1 MKRRA
6 AEPST
11 EAEESGGGTGPK
23 GNEPRPKE
31 TAGNEPWKRT
41 ERGKE
46 VGSRSGRLEE
56 TKVGRVGRAD
66 GREPEE
72 TRGNRERRGRVEATV
87 RRKLE
92 AGKGRN
98 RDRVAES

>member
-31 TAGNEPWKRT
+31 TAGNEPRKRA

-46 VGSRSGRLEE
+46 VGSRSGRPEE
-56 TKVGRVGRAD
+56 TKVGRAGRNA

-72 TRGNRERRGRVEATV
+72 TRGNGERAGRVEATV

-98 RDRVAES
+98 RD

>member
-1 MKRRA
+1 MKGRA

-11 EAEESGGGTGPK
+11 KAEEAGEGTRPK
-23 GNEPRPKE
+23 GSEQEPEETAENEPQ
-31 TAGNEPWKRT
+31 KRT

-46 VGSRSGRLEE
+46 VGSRNRRPEE
-56 TKVGRVGRAD
+56 TKVGRVGRNA

-72 TRGNRERRGRVEATV
+72 TRGNGERDGRVEATV

-92 AGKGRN
+92 AGKGRS
-98 RDRVAES
+98 RDQVAES

>member
-11 EAEESGGGTGPK
+11 EAEESGGGTSPK
-23 GNEPRPKE
+23 GSEPRPRETAENEPR
-31 TAGNEPWKRT
+31 KRT

-46 VGSRSGRLEE
+46 VGSRSGRPEE
-56 TKVGRVGRAD
+56 TKVGRAGRNE

-72 TRGNRERRGRVEATV
+72 TKGNGKRAGRVEATV

-92 AGKGRN
+92 AGKGRS
-98 RDRVAES
+98 RDQVAES

>member
-31 TAGNEPWKRT
+31 TAGNEPRKRT

-46 VGSRSGRLEE
+46 VGSRSGRPEE
-56 TKVGRVGRAD
+56 TKVGRAGRAER
-66 GREPEE
+66 REPEE
-72 TRGNRERRGRVEATV
+72 TRETGERNGRVEATV

-98 RDRVAES
+98 RDQVAES

>member
-23 GNEPRPKE
+23 GNEPRSKE
-31 TAGNEPWKRT
+31 TAGNEPRERT

-56 TKVGRVGRAD
+56 TKVGRAGRD
-66 GREPEE
+66 EGREPEE

-98 RDRVAES
+98 GDRVAES

>member
-56 TKVGRVGRAD
+56 TKVGRAGRAEE
-66 GREPEE
+66 REPEE
-72 TRGNRERRGRVEATV
+72 TRGNGERRGRVEATV

-98 RDRVAES
+98 GDRVAES

>member
-11 EAEESGGGTGPK
+11 EAEESGGGTDPK
-23 GNEPRPKE
+23 GCEPRPKE
-31 TAGNEPWKRT
+31 TAENEPRKRT

-56 TKVGRVGRAD
+56 TKVGRAGRAE

-72 TRGNRERRGRVEATV
+72 TRGKVERAGRVEATV

-92 AGKGRN
+92 AGKGRS

>member
-11 EAEESGGGTGPK
+11 EAEGSVEETAPK
-23 GNEPRPKE
+23 GDESEAKK
-31 TAGNEPWKRT
+31 TAGNEPRKRT

-56 TKVGRVGRAD
+56 TKVGRAGRAE

-72 TRGNRERRGRVEATV
+72 TRGTGERNGRVEATV

-98 RDRVAES
+98 RDQVAES